1 MEDPG
6 TMSPVEDHSLADF
19 TRTRWSMVRGLQGTR
34 AEARDALAEL
44 AVRYWYPVYAYVRRC
59 GHPQEIAQ
67 DITQLFLRQ
76 ATADLRDSRSV
87 PSGRFREWLL
97 VRLNVFLAG
106 EWRELTVAEGL
117 PEAPPLAELEA
128 RSRSEIAPEDSPE
141 QAYRRS
147 FALEVL
153 SRGLRRLRAEARQ
166 TGHADMCEA
175 LEPFLAREPLPG
187 QYDELGRK
195 LSIRPLTLLMALKRL
210 RQRFRELV
218 RDELADTVVSADEL
232 AAERQVLFAALDRS
246 Q

>member
-1 MEDPG
+1 MSPAEDP
-6 TMSPVEDHSLADF
+6 SFADF
-19 TRTRWSMVRGLQGTR
+19 TRTRWSMVRQLQG
-34 AEARDALAEL
+34 ADADSRDALTEL

-67 DITQLFLRQ
+67 DITQIFLQ
-76 ATADLRDSRSV
+76 QVAADLRSNRSA
-87 PSGRFREWLL
+87 PLGRFREWLL
-97 VRLNVFLAG
+97 ARLNAFLAG

-128 RSRSEIAPEDSPE
+128 RSRCELGLDDSPE

-153 SRGLRRLRAEARQ
+153 SRGLKRLRAEARQ

-175 LEPFLAREPLPG
+175 LEPFLTREPLPG

-195 LSIRPLTLLMALKRL
+195 LSVRPLTLVMALKRL

-218 RDELADTVVSADEL
+218 RDELADTVASADEL
-232 AAERQVLFAALDRS
+232 ATERQALLAALDPEH
-246 Q
+246 

>member
-1 MEDPG
+1 
-6 TMSPVEDHSLADF
+6 MSPVSDHSLADF
-19 TRTRWSMVRGLQGTR
+19 TRTRWSMVRRLQAAHTADTR
-34 AEARDALAEL
+34 SALTEL

-67 DITQLFLRQ
+67 DITQLFLQ
-76 ATADLRDSRSV
+76 QVAADLRDNRCA

-117 PEAPPLAELEA
+117 PEAPPLAEMEA
-128 RSRSEIAPEDSPE
+128 RSRSELVADDSPE

-153 SRGLRRLRAEARQ
+153 SRGLKRLRAEARQ

-175 LEPFLAREPLPG
+175 LEPFLTREPLPG
-187 QYDELGRK
+187 QYDELGSK
-195 LSIRPLTLLMALKRL
+195 LSIRPLTLVMALKRL

-218 RDELADTVVSADEL
+218 RDELADTVASADEL
-232 AAERQVLFAALDRS
+232 AAERQALFAALDRGH
-246 Q
+246 